1 MTAPALPYRR
11 RMSCRVV
18 CLSGPDGSHM
28 RDVAASV
35 TTSLGFTLVDEAI
48 ITRAASEAEVDPQV
62 VADVEQRRS
71 FIDRCLGALT
81 MSGDATAVVFTG
93 GGGGYLPPEEHVDD
107 DLRSMIR
114 MAIEETADRGNVVI
128 VAHAASHALA
138 GRDNVLRVLVTA
150 SPETRCARICA
161 EQGLSEKD
169 AAHAIAEADAN
180 RADYLRRFF
189 GEKAELPTQY
199 DIVVNTDCLTIDA
212 AAAVV
217 AAAAAQPVA
226 ATA

>member
-1 MTAPALPYRR
+1 
-11 RMSCRVV
+11 
-18 CLSGPDGSHM
+18 M

-48 ITRAASEAEVDPQV
+48 IMRAAAEAGVDPQV

-71 FIDRCLGALT
+71 FMDRCLGALT
-81 MSGDATAVVFTG
+81 MSGDVTAVVFTG
-93 GGGGYLPPEEHVDD
+93 GGGGYLAPEEHVSDE
-107 DLRSMIR
+107 LRNLIR

-138 GRDNVLRVLVTA
+138 DRDDVLRVLVTA
-150 SPETRCARICA
+150 SPETRCARMAA

-169 AAHAIAEADAN
+169 AARAIAEADTN

-199 DIVVNTDCLTIDA
+199 DLVVNTDRLPIGA

-217 AAAAAQPVA
+217 SAAAGQPAA

>member
-1 MTAPALPYRR
+1 
-11 RMSCRVV
+11 MSCRVV
-18 CLSGPDGSHM
+18 CLSGPDGSAM

-35 TTSLGFTLVDEAI
+35 TTSLGFSLVDEGI
-48 ITRAASEAEVDPQV
+48 IMRAASEAEVDPQV

-107 DLRSMIR
+107 DMRSLIR

-150 SPETRCARICA
+150 SPETRCARVAA

-169 AAHAIAEADAN
+169 AAHAVAEADAN

-189 GEKAELPTQY
+189 GEKTELPTQY
-199 DIVVNTDCLTIDA
+199 DIVVNTDRLTIDA

-217 AAAAAQPVA
+217 AAAAAQPA
-226 ATA
+226 AVTA

>member
-1 MTAPALPYRR
+1 
-11 RMSCRVV
+11 
-18 CLSGPDGSHM
+18 M
-28 RDVAASV
+28 RTVAATV
-35 TTSLGFTLVDEAI
+35 TMSLGFALVDETI
-48 ITRAASEAEVDPQV
+48 IMRAASEAGVDPQV

-71 FIDRCLGALT
+71 FIERCLNALT

-93 GGGGYLPPEEHVDD
+93 GGGGYLPPEAHVSDE
-107 DLRSMIR
+107 LRGLIR

-138 GRDNVLRVLVTA
+138 GRDDVLRVLVTG
-150 SPETRCARICA
+150 SLETRCARLAA

-169 AAHAIAEADAN
+169 AARAIADADAN

-189 GEKAELPTQY
+189 GEKAELPTHY
-199 DIVVNTDCLTIDA
+199 DVVVNTDRLSTVA

-217 AAAAAQPVA
+217 TTAATQPVA
-226 ATA
+226 ATV

>member
-1 MTAPALPYRR
+1 M
-11 RMSCRVV
+11 
-18 CLSGPDGSHM
+18 
-28 RDVAASV
+28 
-35 TTSLGFTLVDEAI
+35 
-48 ITRAASEAEVDPQV
+48 RAAAEAGVDPQV
-62 VADVEQRRS
+62 VADVEKRRS
-71 FIDRCLGALT
+71 FIDRCLDALT

-93 GGGGYLPPEEHVDD
+93 GGGGYLPPEEHVSDE
-107 DLRSMIR
+107 LRSLIR

-138 GRDNVLRVLVTA
+138 DRDDVLRVLVTA
-150 SPETRCARICA
+150 SPETRCARVAA

-169 AAHAIAEADAN
+169 AARAIAEADAN

-199 DIVVNTDCLTIDA
+199 DIVVNTDRLSIGA

-217 AAAAAQPVA
+217 AAAAAQPAA

>member
-1 MTAPALPYRR
+1 
-11 RMSCRVV
+11 
-18 CLSGPDGSHM
+18 M
-28 RDVAASV
+28 RTVAATV
-35 TTSLGFTLVDEAI
+35 TMSLGFALVDETI
-48 ITRAASEAEVDPQV
+48 IMRAASEAGVDPQV

-71 FIDRCLGALT
+71 FIERCLNALT

-93 GGGGYLPPEEHVDD
+93 GGGGYLPPEEHVSDE
-107 DLRSMIR
+107 LRGLIR

-138 GRDNVLRVLVTA
+138 GRDDVLRVLVTG
-150 SPETRCARICA
+150 SLETRCARLAA

-169 AAHAIAEADAN
+169 AARAIADADAN

-189 GEKAELPTQY
+189 GEKAELPTHY
-199 DIVVNTDCLTIDA
+199 DVVVNTDRLSTVA

-217 AAAAAQPVA
+217 TTAATQPVA
-226 ATA
+226 ATV